1 MSGQKSPSPSPTK
14 GDFLTYHRAD
24 IVVDEN
30 VVVEVKST
38 QVLPPFTRR
47 QVINSC
53 EQPNSKLLSS
63 CTLAPRQNSI
73 ASSVPIGELRGN
85 QLFFAR
91 IRDQNSQGLLKRTE
105 SSERAARL
113 SLSLRRGESS
123 RRSGL
128 SRRQMFASAIQ
139 RVLEGDVDLALAQ
152 LLIRG

>member
-1 MSGQKSPSPSPTK
+1 MRATK
-14 GDFLTYHRAD
+14 L
-24 IVVDEN
+24 
-30 VVVEVKST
+30 EVALILHFGPEAK
-38 QVLPPFTRR
+38 FY
-47 QVINSC
+47 
-53 EQPNSKLLSS
+53 
-63 CTLAPRQNSI
+63 

-85 QLFFAR
+85 QLSFAR

-113 SLSLRRGESS
+113 SLSLRRGDSS